1 MKTVLDVFTEPCGI
15 EVWQVF
21 ECRHFRVQVGVPI
34 NTVAA
39 LPVTVLP
46 LKSALCT
53 KKTHR
58 KTFKL

>member
-1 MKTVLDVFTEPCGI
+1 MKTVLDFFTEPCGI

-21 ECRHFRVQVGVPI
+21 ECRHFRVQVGVLI

-39 LPVTVLP
+39 LPVTVFP
-46 LKSALCT
+46 QKSALCT